1 MIDKGL
7 LEIIEIESKVIIYSV
22 EEGYGRRL
30 IVTMLGHQKVL
41 NTLQTAIK
49 SDNISHAYIFEGANG
64 IGKRE
69 TALAFSSVLMCEADD
84 APCGRCKACQLFQQG
99 SHPDFQEIY
108 LDEDKSIS
116 VEDIRNVL
124 KGIIIR
130 PLYSKYKVF
139 IINDADNMTIQAQ
152 NALLKSLEE
161 PPGYVVFI
169 LTVQS
174 GSAMTPTIRS
184 RCQRI
189 FFDKLSY
196 EKLME
201 ILKDKYGTIKPEWD
215 FIVSYADGVIG
226 TAIGLVDLPDYLEIR
241 DVVLEQV
248 MQLLQSQDTDVY
260 ILYELFEKYD
270 DKIDFILRIILMFL
284 RDIVVYK
291 QTGNFNILINSD
303 KKDMIIKNEG
313 INLSSL
319 MKSIRAI
326 WSAKKSLEVNA
337 NFQLTIE
344 VMLMKIQQSIFSSI

>member
-1 MIDKGL
+1 M
-7 LEIIEIESKVIIYSV
+7 
-22 EEGYGRRL
+22 EEVYGRRL
-30 IVTMLGHQKVL
+30 NVTMLGHQKVL
-41 NTLQTAIK
+41 DILQTAIK

-69 TALAFSSVLMCEADD
+69 TALAFSSMLMCEADD

-116 VEDIRNVL
+116 VEDIRSIL

-139 IINDADNMTIQAQ
+139 VLNNADNMTIQAQ

-174 GSAMTPTIRS
+174 GAAMTPPIRS
-184 RCQRI
+184 RCQKI
-189 FFDKLSY
+189 FFNKLSY
-196 EKLME
+196 EELMG
-201 ILKDKYGTIKPEWD
+201 ILKAKYGAIKPDWD

-226 TAIGLVDLPDYLEIR
+226 TAIALVDLPEYLEIR
-241 DVVLEQV
+241 DIVLGQV
-248 MQLLQSQDTDVY
+248 MQLLESQDTDVY

-270 DKIDFILRIILMFL
+270 DRIDFILRVILMFF
-284 RDIVVYK
+284 RDIVVYN
-291 QTGNFNILINSD
+291 QTGNFNMLINSD
-303 KKDMIIKNEG
+303 KKDMIIKYAG
-313 INLSSL
+313 VNLSSM

-326 WSAKKSLEVNA
+326 WSAKYSLEVNA
-337 NFQLTIE
+337 NFQLTIV
-344 VMLMKIQQSIFSSI
+344 VMLMKIQQSMFSSI

>member
-1 MIDKGL
+1 
-7 LEIIEIESKVIIYSV
+7 
-22 EEGYGRRL
+22 
-30 IVTMLGHQKVL
+30 MLGHQKVL
-41 NTLQTAIK
+41 DTLQAAIK

-69 TALAFSSVLMCEADD
+69 TALAFSSMLMCEADD

-116 VEDIRNVL
+116 VEEIRKVL

-139 IINDADNMTIQAQ
+139 VINNADNMTIQAQ

-174 GSAMTPTIRS
+174 GAAMTPTIRS
-184 RCQRI
+184 RCQKI
-189 FFDKLSY
+189 FFNKLSH
-196 EKLME
+196 EELMG
-201 ILKDKYGTIKPEWD
+201 ILKAKYGAIKPEWD

-226 TAIGLVDLPDYLEIR
+226 TAIGLIDLPEYLEIR
-241 DVVLEQV
+241 EVVIDQV
-248 MQLLQSQDTDVY
+248 MQLLESEETDLF

-270 DKIDFILRIILMFL
+270 DRIDFILRVILMFF
-284 RDIVVYK
+284 RDIVVYN
-291 QTGNFNILINSD
+291 QTGNFNMLINSD
-303 KKDMIIKNEG
+303 KKDMIIKNAG
-313 INLSSL
+313 INLSSM
-319 MKSIRAI
+319 MKSIHAI

-344 VMLMKIQQSIFSSI
+344 VMLMRIQQSMFSSI

>member
-1 MIDKGL
+1 
-7 LEIIEIESKVIIYSV
+7 
-22 EEGYGRRL
+22 
-30 IVTMLGHQKVL
+30 MLGHQGVL

-69 TALAFSSVLMCEADD
+69 TALAFSSMLMCETDD
-84 APCGRCKACQLFQQG
+84 APCGECKACQLIQQS
-99 SHPDFQEIY
+99 SHPDFQEVY

-116 VEDIRNVL
+116 VEDIRNIL

-130 PLYSKYKVF
+130 PLYSKYKIFV
-139 IINDADNMTIQAQ
+139 INNADNMTIQAQ

-161 PPGYVVFI
+161 PPGYIVFI

-174 GSAMTPTIRS
+174 GAAMTATIRS

-189 FFDKLSY
+189 FFNRLSY
-196 EKLME
+196 EELIA
-201 ILKDKYGTIKPEWD
+201 ILKTKYGAIKPEWD

-226 TAIGLVDLPDYLEIR
+226 TAISLVDLPEYLEIR
-241 DVVLEQV
+241 DIVLDQV
-248 MQLLQSQDTDVY
+248 MQLLQSQDTDTY
-260 ILYELFEKYD
+260 ILYELIEKYD
-270 DKIDFILRIILMFL
+270 DKIDYILRVILMFL
-284 RDIVVYK
+284 RDIVVYN
-291 QTGNFNILINSD
+291 QTGNFSILINSD
-303 KKDMIIKNEG
+303 KKDMIIKNQG
-313 INLSSL
+313 VNLSSL

-344 VMLMKIQQSIFSSI
+344 VMLMKIQQSMFSSLK

>member
-1 MIDKGL
+1 
-7 LEIIEIESKVIIYSV
+7 
-22 EEGYGRRL
+22 
-30 IVTMLGHQKVL
+30 MLGHQKVL
-41 NTLQTAIK
+41 NNLQAAIK
-49 SDNISHAYIFEGANG
+49 NDTISHAYIFEGTDG

-69 TALAFSSVLMCEADD
+69 TALAFSSILMCEADN
-84 APCGRCKACQLFQQG
+84 APCGVCKTCQLFKEG

-108 LDEDKSIS
+108 LAEEKSIS
-116 VEDIRNVL
+116 VEEIRNIL

-130 PLYSKYKVF
+130 PLYSKYKIFV
-139 IINDADNMTIQAQ
+139 INNADKMTVQAQ
-152 NALLKSLEE
+152 NSLLKSLEE

-169 LTVQS
+169 LTAQS
-174 GSAMTPTIRS
+174 GAAMTSTIRS

-189 FFDKLSY
+189 FFDKLSI
-196 EKLME
+196 EELRG
-201 ILKDKYGTIKPEWD
+201 ILKVKYGYSKPEWD

-226 TAIGLVDLPDYLEIR
+226 TAIDLVNMPEYLEIR

-248 MQLLQSQDTDVY
+248 TQLLEAQDTDLF

-270 DKIDFILRIILMFL
+270 DKIDFILRVILMFF
-284 RDIVVYK
+284 RDIVVYN

-303 KKDMIIKNEG
+303 KKDMIIKNVS

-326 WSAKKSLEVNA
+326 WSAKRSLEVNA

-344 VMLMKIQQSIFSSI
+344 VMLMKIQQSRFSSI

>member
-1 MIDKGL
+1 
-7 LEIIEIESKVIIYSV
+7 
-22 EEGYGRRL
+22 
-30 IVTMLGHQKVL
+30 MLGHQRVL

-49 SDNISHAYIFEGANG
+49 SNNISHAYIFEGAKG

-69 TALAFSSVLMCEADD
+69 TALAFSSMLMCEADET
-84 APCGRCKACQLFQQG
+84 PCGRCKTCQLLQQS

-116 VEDIRNVL
+116 VEDIRNLL
-124 KGIIIR
+124 KGIIIK

-139 IINDADNMTIQAQ
+139 VINNADNMTVQAQ

-161 PPGYVVFI
+161 PPGYIVFI

-174 GSAMTPTIRS
+174 GTAMTPTIRS

-189 FFDKLSY
+189 FFNKLSY
-196 EKLME
+196 DELKG
-201 ILKDKYGTIKPEWD
+201 ILKAKYGVVKPEWD
-215 FIVSYADGVIG
+215 FIASYADGVIG
-226 TAIGLVDLPDYLEIR
+226 TAIDLVDSPEYLEIR
-241 DVVLEQV
+241 DDIIEQV

-270 DKIDFILRIILMFL
+270 DKIDYILRVILIFL
-284 RDIVVYK
+284 RDIIVYN
-291 QTGNFNILINSD
+291 QTGNFSILINSD
-303 KKDMIIKNEG
+303 KKDMIVKNAC

-319 MKSIRAI
+319 IKSIRAI

-337 NFQLTIE
+337 NFQLTVE
-344 VMLMKIQQSIFSSI
+344 VMLMKIQQSMCANRKE